1 MILSTATMEGGGRE
15 RLRTTL
21 EFGNMITLV
30 DLDARGLVVD
40 ARKSPKSQDRNPFE
54 LKSGVATS
62 SFEVITS
69 FDSLT
74 ISISLLIPSLPIP
87 VHIRLRLYVSPSI
100 WASGPRNRP
109 HMGHRPGPIGWA
121 IRLGPVRLGLG
132 PICPQP
138 QRPPVRV
145 GRVGVGAG

>member
-1 MILSTATMEGGGRE
+1 MKAEKKKQRE
-15 RLRTTL
+15 RMLFNYTYKSNL
-21 EFGNMITLV
+21 MVIGKVHIEK
-30 DLDARGLVVD
+30 DA
-40 ARKSPKSQDRNPFE
+40 FE